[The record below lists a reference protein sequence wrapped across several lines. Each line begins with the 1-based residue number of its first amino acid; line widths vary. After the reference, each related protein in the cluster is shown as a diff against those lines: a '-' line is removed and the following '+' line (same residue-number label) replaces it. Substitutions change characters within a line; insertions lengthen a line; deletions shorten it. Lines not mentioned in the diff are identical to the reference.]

1 MPNTPLKSKK
11 LGPIDTHHGRGSGSQ
26 PPMSGRNNRSKKMI
40 SAEEE
45 GINRILNNINVQ
57 TRKAGDQP
65 STLPP
70 IQQKWGR

>member
-1 MPNTPLKSKK
+1 
-11 LGPIDTHHGRGSGSQ
+11 
-26 PPMSGRNNRSKKMI
+26 MI

-70 IQQKWGR
+70 IQQR